1 MRALHAKS
9 LTVDLL
15 SATGV
20 GKVVAQ
26 LRKHE
31 STKASAMA
39 AALVGGAVTAQG
51 GGVVRGAYRTGR
63 PSNDRIPRT

>member
-31 STKASAMA
+31 STKVSAMA
-39 AALVGGAVTAQG
+39 AALVKGWKALVTAQK
-51 GGVVRGAYRTGR
+51 
-63 PSNDRIPRT
+63 

>member
-1 MRALHAKS
+1 MQPLIIHLRALHAKS

-31 STKASAMA
+31 STKVSAMA
-39 AALVGGAVTAQG
+39 AALVKGWKALVTAQK
-51 GGVVRGAYRTGR
+51 
-63 PSNDRIPRT
+63 